1 MGRDSQLSS
10 VFPSGSFAKRTAIK
24 SGTDIDVFI
33 SLQHTTSESLR
44 EIYESLFQRAAN
56 SGYAPKRQNV
66 SINIK
71 VNGLDV
77 DLVPGRRQDGQSLYH
92 SLYRRRAD
100 TWTQTN
106 VQRHIAY
113 VVGSGRLDEIRVI
126 KLWRN
131 QKKFDF
137 PSFYLEMAVIEAL
150 KYARGTLSQ
159 NVARTLEYL
168 RDDFATA
175 RFVDPANSNN
185 VISEDLKADERMT
198 IARWASFALSKTWG
212 DVVR

>member
-1 MGRDSQLSS
+1 
-10 VFPSGSFAKRTAIK
+10 
-24 SGTDIDVFI
+24 
-33 SLQHTTSESLR
+33 
-44 EIYESLFQRAAN
+44 
-56 SGYAPKRQNV
+56 
-66 SINIK
+66 
-71 VNGLDV
+71 
-77 DLVPGRRQDGQSLYH
+77 
-92 SLYRRRAD
+92 
-100 TWTQTN
+100 
-106 VQRHIAY
+106 